1 MSVAVAV
8 DVVGLA
14 PGQTRAVSAHGLE
27 LLVCNADGRFYA
39 IENRCPHATVRLDT
53 AVLRGCILEC
63 PVHGGRLDVRDGS
76 PQGHPIRRP
85 ATTYR
90 VQQNGQQ
97 IEILLGA

>member
-1 MSVAVAV
+1 VSLAVAV
-8 DVVGLA
+8 DVTGLA

-39 IENRCPHATVRLDT
+39 IANRCPHATVRLDA

-85 ATTYR
+85 ATTYPVR
-90 VQQNGQQ
+90 ESGAG
-97 IEILLGA
+97 IEIILA